1 MADGQSHRID
11 FPEAMEVLLARL
23 GELKT
28 SSGPAAAPGVDRIAE
43 TLRAWLTALER
54 GDVPAAV
61 QRISQAMQELAALA
75 AHADPAEAAAMREM
89 VERFRRALSSG
100 ALGDAEEAAEVMRAR
115 SGSVLHAKKP
125 G

>member
-1 MADGQSHRID
+1 MADGQSHLID

-23 GELKT
+23 GELKN
-28 SSGPAAAPGVDRIAE
+28 
-43 TLRAWLTALER
+43 
-54 GDVPAAV
+54 VPAAV

-75 AHADPAEAAAMREM
+75 APADPAEAAAMREM
-89 VERFRRALSSG
+89 VEHFRRALSSG